1 MGICWSRWSVL
12 NRQINC
18 GQKSCCHWDKKP
30 KKYLHITTLRPGA
43 RYLSIRIALLVVRCP
58 IDPAELGKI
67 LSQLGQMMQGA
78 GNAPV
83 GWAAAVNMAR
93 TNVVQAGDPS
103 VNDSEKKEINTNVQL
118 AQTWLNG
125 VTTVPAAST
134 ASKAWCRSEWIEATV
149 STWQKIVD
157 PVAQRVQNSM
167 SNSLPNIP
175 GMDPSQQE
183 MLKPLLDALKPMSAA
198 MFSMQISNGLAAL
211 SSEVLCLTDIGI
223 PLGDTTTPALI
234 PRNIK
239 EFAKGLQV
247 NESEVIAFIALRES
261 AASRLFSSVSWL
273 APTLL
278 GAIEEF
284 SSQISV
290 DNNKINDV
298 MSQIDPTNPQS
309 IQEALTSG
317 LFEPQLSA
325 SQSAILMRT
334 ERLLALIEG
343 WIYEVVNIAAL
354 GRLPGVAALQE
365 AMTRRRA
372 EGGPAEKTFGAL
384 IGLELRPKLIREAA
398 TFWNKQTLTFG
409 TNVRDSLWIHPDL
422 LPSIEELQDPDFFSK
437 IQAPLDISAL
447 DSAGI
452 APKEPDDQTD
462 DGNSSSASK

>member
-1 MGICWSRWSVL
+1 V
-12 NRQINC
+12 
-18 GQKSCCHWDKKP
+18 
-30 KKYLHITTLRPGA
+30 
-43 RYLSIRIALLVVRCP
+43 RYP
-58 IDPAELGKI
+58 IDPSEIGKL

-83 GWAAAVNMAR
+83 GWSAAVNMAR

-103 VNDSEKKEINTNVQL
+103 VNDSEIKEINTNVQL

-134 ASKAWCRSEWIEATV
+134 TSKAWCRSEWIEATV

-157 PVAQRVQNSM
+157 PVAQRVQNSL

-175 GMDPSQQE
+175 GVDESQQE

-234 PRNIK
+234 PRNMK
-239 EFAKGLQV
+239 EFAKGLNI
-247 NESEVIAFIALRES
+247 NESEIMAFVALRES
-261 AASRLFSSVSWL
+261 AASRLFSSVNWL

-278 GAIEEF
+278 GAIEEY
-284 SSQISV
+284 SSQINV
-290 DNNKINDV
+290 DSNRISEL
-298 MSQIDPTNPQS
+298 MGQIDPTNPLS
-309 IQEALTSG
+309 IQEALSGG
-317 LFEPQLSA
+317 LFEPQLNA
-325 SQSAILMRT
+325 SQNAALMRT

-354 GRLPGVAALQE
+354 GRLPGIAALQE
-365 AMTRRRA
+365 AMIRRRA
-372 EGGPAEKTFGAL
+372 SGGPAEKTFGAL

-398 TFWNKQTLTFG
+398 QFWNKQTLTFG
-409 TNVRDSLWIHPDL
+409 TNVRDSLWSHPDL
-422 LPSIEELQDPDFFSK
+422 LPSIEELQDPQFFNK

>member
-1 MGICWSRWSVL
+1 M
-12 NRQINC
+12 
-18 GQKSCCHWDKKP
+18 
-30 KKYLHITTLRPGA
+30 
-43 RYLSIRIALLVVRCP
+43 RYP
-58 IDPAELGKI
+58 IDPSEIGKL

-83 GWAAAVNMAR
+83 GWSAAVNMAR

-103 VNDSEKKEINTNVQL
+103 VNDSEIKEINTNVQL

-134 ASKAWCRSEWIEATV
+134 TSKAWCRSEWIEATV

-175 GMDPSQQE
+175 GIDESQQE

-239 EFAKGLQV
+239 EFAKGINI
-247 NESEVIAFIALRES
+247 NESEIIAFVALRES
-261 AASRLFSSVSWL
+261 AASRLFSSVNWL

-278 GAIEEF
+278 GAIEEY
-284 SSQISV
+284 SSQINV
-290 DNNKINDV
+290 DSNRISEL
-298 MSQIDPTNPQS
+298 MGQIDPTNPLS
-309 IQEALTSG
+309 IQEALSGG
-317 LFEPQLSA
+317 LFEPQLNA
-325 SQSAILMRT
+325 SQTAALMRT

-343 WIYEVVNIAAL
+343 WVYEVVNIAAL
-354 GRLPGVAALQE
+354 GRLPGIAALQE
-365 AMTRRRA
+365 AMIRRRA
-372 EGGPAEKTFGAL
+372 SGGPAEKTFGAL

-398 TFWNKQTLTFG
+398 QFWNKQTLTFG
-409 TNVRDSLWIHPDL
+409 TNVRDSLWNHPDL
-422 LPSIEELQDPDFFSK
+422 LPSIEELQDPQFFNK
-437 IQAPLDISAL
+437 IQAPLDISSL

>member
-1 MGICWSRWSVL
+1 M
-12 NRQINC
+12 
-18 GQKSCCHWDKKP
+18 
-30 KKYLHITTLRPGA
+30 
-43 RYLSIRIALLVVRCP
+43 RYP
-58 IDPAELGKI
+58 IDPSEIGKL

-83 GWAAAVNMAR
+83 GWSAAVNMAR

-103 VNDSEKKEINTNVQL
+103 VNDSEIKEINTNVQL

-134 ASKAWCRSEWIEATV
+134 TSKAWCRSEWIEATV
-149 STWQKIVD
+149 STWQKIVE

-175 GMDPSQQE
+175 GVDESQQE

-239 EFAKGLQV
+239 EFAKGLTI
-247 NESEVIAFIALRES
+247 NESEIIAFVALRES
-261 AASRLFSSVSWL
+261 AASRLFSSVNWL

-278 GAIEEF
+278 GAIEEY
-284 SSQISV
+284 SSQINV
-290 DNNKINDV
+290 DSNRISEL
-298 MSQIDPTNPQS
+298 MGQIDPTNPLS
-309 IQEALTSG
+309 IQEALSGG
-317 LFEPQLSA
+317 LFEPQLNA
-325 SQSAILMRT
+325 SQTAALMRT

-354 GRLPGVAALQE
+354 GRLPGIAALQE
-365 AMTRRRA
+365 AMIRRRA
-372 EGGPAEKTFGAL
+372 SGGPAEKTFGAL

-398 TFWNKQTLTFG
+398 QFWNKQTLTFG
-409 TNVRDSLWIHPDL
+409 TNVRDSLWNHPDL
-422 LPSIEELQDPDFFSK
+422 LPSIEELQDPQFFNK
-437 IQAPLDISAL
+437 IQAPLDISSL

>member
-1 MGICWSRWSVL
+1 M
-12 NRQINC
+12 
-18 GQKSCCHWDKKP
+18 
-30 KKYLHITTLRPGA
+30 
-43 RYLSIRIALLVVRCP
+43 RYP
-58 IDPAELGKI
+58 IDPSEIGKL

-83 GWAAAVNMAR
+83 GWSAAVNMAR

-103 VNDSEKKEINTNVQL
+103 VNDSEIKEINTNVQL

-134 ASKAWCRSEWIEATV
+134 TSKAWCRSEWIEATV

-175 GMDPSQQE
+175 GVDESQQE

-239 EFAKGLQV
+239 EFAKGL
-247 NESEVIAFIALRES
+247 NISESEIIAFVALRES
-261 AASRLFSSVSWL
+261 AASRLFSSVNWL

-278 GAIEEF
+278 GAIEEY
-284 SSQISV
+284 SSQINV
-290 DNNKINDV
+290 DSNRISEL
-298 MSQIDPTNPQS
+298 MGQIDPTNPLS
-309 IQEALTSG
+309 IQEALSGG
-317 LFEPQLSA
+317 LFEPQLNA
-325 SQSAILMRT
+325 SQTAALMRT

-354 GRLPGVAALQE
+354 GRLPGIAALQE
-365 AMTRRRA
+365 AMIRRRA
-372 EGGPAEKTFGAL
+372 SGGPAEKTFGAL

-398 TFWNKQTLTFG
+398 QFWNKQTLTFG
-409 TNVRDSLWIHPDL
+409 TNVRDSLWNHPDL
-422 LPSIEELQDPDFFSK
+422 LPSIEELQDPQFFNK
-437 IQAPLDISAL
+437 IQAPLDISSL

>member
-1 MGICWSRWSVL
+1 M
-12 NRQINC
+12 
-18 GQKSCCHWDKKP
+18 
-30 KKYLHITTLRPGA
+30 
-43 RYLSIRIALLVVRCP
+43 RYP
-58 IDPAELGKI
+58 IDPSEIGKL

-83 GWAAAVNMAR
+83 GWSAAVNMAR
-93 TNVVQAGDPS
+93 TNVVQTGDPS
-103 VNDSEKKEINTNVQL
+103 VNDSEIKEINTNVQL

-134 ASKAWCRSEWIEATV
+134 TSKAWCRSEWIEATV

-175 GMDPSQQE
+175 GVDESQQE

-239 EFAKGLQV
+239 EFAKGLTI
-247 NESEVIAFIALRES
+247 NESEIIAFVALRES
-261 AASRLFSSVSWL
+261 AASRLFSSVNWL

-278 GAIEEF
+278 GAIEEY
-284 SSQISV
+284 SSQINV
-290 DNNKINDV
+290 DSNRISEL
-298 MSQIDPTNPQS
+298 MGQIDPTNPLS
-309 IQEALTSG
+309 IQEALSGG
-317 LFEPQLSA
+317 LFEPQLNA
-325 SQSAILMRT
+325 SQTAALMRT

-343 WIYEVVNIAAL
+343 WIYDVVNIAAL
-354 GRLPGVAALQE
+354 GRLPGIAALQE
-365 AMTRRRA
+365 AMIRRRA
-372 EGGPAEKTFGAL
+372 SGGPAEKTFGAL

-398 TFWNKQTLTFG
+398 QFWNKQTLTFG
-409 TNVRDSLWIHPDL
+409 TNVRDSLWNHPDL
-422 LPSIEELQDPDFFSK
+422 LPSIEELQDPQFFNK
-437 IQAPLDISAL
+437 IQAPLDISSL

>member
-1 MGICWSRWSVL
+1 M
-12 NRQINC
+12 
-18 GQKSCCHWDKKP
+18 
-30 KKYLHITTLRPGA
+30 
-43 RYLSIRIALLVVRCP
+43 RYP
-58 IDPAELGKI
+58 IDPSEIGKL

-83 GWAAAVNMAR
+83 GWSAAVNMAR

-103 VNDSEKKEINTNVQL
+103 VNDSEIKEINTNVQL

-134 ASKAWCRSEWIEATV
+134 TSKAWCRSEWIEATV

-167 SNSLPNIP
+167 STSLPNIP
-175 GMDPSQQE
+175 GVDESQQE

-223 PLGDTTTPALI
+223 PLGDTTTPVLI

-239 EFAKGLQV
+239 EFAKGLNI
-247 NESEVIAFIALRES
+247 NESEIIAFVALRES
-261 AASRLFSSVSWL
+261 AASRLFSSVNWL

-278 GAIEEF
+278 GAIEEY

-290 DNNKINDV
+290 DSNRISEL
-298 MSQIDPTNPQS
+298 MGQIDPTNPLS
-309 IQEALTSG
+309 IQEALSGG
-317 LFEPQLSA
+317 LFEPQLNA
-325 SQSAILMRT
+325 SQTAALVRT

-354 GRLPGVAALQE
+354 GRLPGIAALQE
-365 AMTRRRA
+365 AMVRRRA
-372 EGGPAEKTFGAL
+372 SGGPAEKTFGAL

-398 TFWNKQTLTFG
+398 QFWNKQTLTFG
-409 TNVRDSLWIHPDL
+409 TNVRDSLWNHPDL
-422 LPSIEELQDPDFFSK
+422 LPSIEELQDPQFFNK
-437 IQAPLDISAL
+437 IQAPLDISSL

>member
-1 MGICWSRWSVL
+1 M
-12 NRQINC
+12 
-18 GQKSCCHWDKKP
+18 
-30 KKYLHITTLRPGA
+30 
-43 RYLSIRIALLVVRCP
+43 RYP
-58 IDPAELGKI
+58 IDPSEIGKL

-83 GWAAAVNMAR
+83 GWSAAVNMAR

-103 VNDSEKKEINTNVQL
+103 VNDSEIKEINTNVQL

-134 ASKAWCRSEWIEATV
+134 TSKAWCRSEWIEATV

-175 GMDPSQQE
+175 GVDESQQE

-239 EFAKGLQV
+239 EFAKGLTI
-247 NESEVIAFIALRES
+247 NESEIIAFVALRES
-261 AASRLFSSVSWL
+261 AASRLFSSVNWL

-278 GAIEEF
+278 GAIEEY
-284 SSQISV
+284 SSQINV
-290 DNNKINDV
+290 DSNRISEL
-298 MSQIDPTNPQS
+298 MGQIDPTNPLS
-309 IQEALTSG
+309 IQEALSGG
-317 LFEPQLSA
+317 LFEPQLNA
-325 SQSAILMRT
+325 SQTAALMRT
-334 ERLLALIEG
+334 ERLLALIEA

-354 GRLPGVAALQE
+354 GRLPGIAALQE
-365 AMTRRRA
+365 AMIRRRA
-372 EGGPAEKTFGAL
+372 SGGPAEKTFGAL

-398 TFWNKQTLTFG
+398 QFWNKQTLTFG
-409 TNVRDSLWIHPDL
+409 TNVRDSLWNHPDL
-422 LPSIEELQDPDFFSK
+422 LPSIEELQDPQFFNK
-437 IQAPLDISAL
+437 IQAPLDISSL

>member
-1 MGICWSRWSVL
+1 M
-12 NRQINC
+12 
-18 GQKSCCHWDKKP
+18 
-30 KKYLHITTLRPGA
+30 
-43 RYLSIRIALLVVRCP
+43 RYP
-58 IDPAELGKI
+58 IDPSEIGKL

-83 GWAAAVNMAR
+83 GWSAAVNMAR

-103 VNDSEKKEINTNVQL
+103 VNDSEIKEINTNVQL

-134 ASKAWCRSEWIEATV
+134 TSKAWCRSEWIEATV

-175 GMDPSQQE
+175 GVDESQQE

-239 EFAKGLQV
+239 EFAKGL
-247 NESEVIAFIALRES
+247 NINGSEIIAFVALRES
-261 AASRLFSSVSWL
+261 AASRLFSSVNWL

-278 GAIEEF
+278 GAIEEY
-284 SSQISV
+284 SSQINV
-290 DNNKINDV
+290 DSNRISEL
-298 MSQIDPTNPQS
+298 MGQIDPTNPLS
-309 IQEALTSG
+309 IQEALSGG
-317 LFEPQLSA
+317 LFEPQLNA
-325 SQSAILMRT
+325 SQNAALMRT

-354 GRLPGVAALQE
+354 GRLPGIAALQE
-365 AMTRRRA
+365 AMIRRRA
-372 EGGPAEKTFGAL
+372 SGGPAEKTFGAL

-398 TFWNKQTLTFG
+398 QFWNKQTLTFG
-409 TNVRDSLWIHPDL
+409 TNVRDSLWNHPDL
-422 LPSIEELQDPDFFSK
+422 LPSIEELQDPQFFNK
-437 IQAPLDISAL
+437 IQAPLDISSL

>member
-1 MGICWSRWSVL
+1 M
-12 NRQINC
+12 
-18 GQKSCCHWDKKP
+18 
-30 KKYLHITTLRPGA
+30 
-43 RYLSIRIALLVVRCP
+43 RCP
-58 IDPAELGKI
+58 IDPSEIGKL

-83 GWAAAVNMAR
+83 GWPAAVNMAR
-93 TNVVQAGDPS
+93 TSVVQAGDPS
-103 VNDSEKKEINTNVQL
+103 VNDSEKKEVIKNIEL

-125 VTTVPAAST
+125 ATTVPAAST
-134 ASKAWCRSEWIEATV
+134 NSKAWCRSELIEATV
-149 STWQKIVD
+149 GTWQKIVD

-175 GMDPSQQE
+175 GIDDSQKE

-239 EFAKGLQV
+239 EFAKDLTI
-247 NESEVIAFIALRES
+247 NESEILAFVALREC

-278 GAIEEF
+278 SAIEEY

-290 DNNKINDV
+290 DNNKISEV
-298 MSQIDPTNPQS
+298 MGQIDPTNPES
-309 IQEALTSG
+309 IQSALSGG
-317 LFEPQLSA
+317 LFEPKLTD
-325 SQSAILMRT
+325 SQSAALVRT
-334 ERLLALIEG
+334 ELLLALVEG
-343 WIYEVVNIAAL
+343 WIYEVVNIAAT
-354 GRLPGVAALQE
+354 GRLPGIASLQE

-372 EGGPAEKTFGAL
+372 VGGPAEKTFGAL
-384 IGLELRPKLIREAA
+384 IGLQLRPKLIREAA
-398 TFWNKQTLTFG
+398 VFWNKQTITFG
-409 TNVRDSLWIHPDL
+409 TNQRDGLWNHPDL
-422 LPSIEELQDPDFFSK
+422 LPSIDELQDPEFFNK

>member
-1 MGICWSRWSVL
+1 M
-12 NRQINC
+12 
-18 GQKSCCHWDKKP
+18 
-30 KKYLHITTLRPGA
+30 
-43 RYLSIRIALLVVRCP
+43 RYP
-58 IDPAELGKI
+58 IDPSEIGKL

-83 GWAAAVNMAR
+83 GWSAAVNMAR

-103 VNDSEKKEINTNVQL
+103 VNDSEIKEINTNVQL

-134 ASKAWCRSEWIEATV
+134 TSKAWCRSEWIEATV

-175 GMDPSQQE
+175 GVDESQQE

-234 PRNIK
+234 PRNIR
-239 EFAKGLQV
+239 EFAKGLNI
-247 NESEVIAFIALRES
+247 NESEIIAFVALRES
-261 AASRLFSSVSWL
+261 AASRLFSSVNWL

-278 GAIEEF
+278 GAIEEY
-284 SSQISV
+284 SSQINV
-290 DNNKINDV
+290 DSNRISEL
-298 MSQIDPTNPQS
+298 MGQIDPTNPLS
-309 IQEALTSG
+309 IQEALSGG
-317 LFEPQLSA
+317 LFEPQLNA
-325 SQSAILMRT
+325 SQTAALMRT

-354 GRLPGVAALQE
+354 GRLPGIAALQE
-365 AMTRRRA
+365 AMIRRRA
-372 EGGPAEKTFGAL
+372 SGGPAEKTFGAL

-398 TFWNKQTLTFG
+398 QFWNKQTLTFG
-409 TNVRDSLWIHPDL
+409 TNVRDSLWNHPDL
-422 LPSIEELQDPDFFSK
+422 LPSIEELQDPQFFNK
-437 IQAPLDISAL
+437 IQAPLDISSL

>member
-1 MGICWSRWSVL
+1 M
-12 NRQINC
+12 
-18 GQKSCCHWDKKP
+18 
-30 KKYLHITTLRPGA
+30 
-43 RYLSIRIALLVVRCP
+43 RYP
-58 IDPAELGKI
+58 IDPSEIGKL

-83 GWAAAVNMAR
+83 GWSAAVNMAR
-93 TNVVQAGDPS
+93 TNVVQTGDPS
-103 VNDSEKKEINTNVQL
+103 VNDSEIKEINTNVQL

-134 ASKAWCRSEWIEATV
+134 TSKAWCRSEWIEATV

-175 GMDPSQQE
+175 GVDESQQE

-239 EFAKGLQV
+239 EFAKGLTI
-247 NESEVIAFIALRES
+247 NESEIIAFVALRES
-261 AASRLFSSVSWL
+261 AASRLFSSVNWL

-278 GAIEEF
+278 GAIEEY
-284 SSQISV
+284 SSQINV
-290 DNNKINDV
+290 DSNRISEL
-298 MSQIDPTNPQS
+298 MGQIDPTNPLS
-309 IQEALTSG
+309 IQEALSGG
-317 LFEPQLSA
+317 LFEPQLNA
-325 SQSAILMRT
+325 SQTAALMRT

-354 GRLPGVAALQE
+354 GRLPGIAALQE
-365 AMTRRRA
+365 AMIRRRA
-372 EGGPAEKTFGAL
+372 SGGPAEKTFGAL

-398 TFWNKQTLTFG
+398 QFWNKQTLTFG
-409 TNVRDSLWIHPDL
+409 TNVRDSLWNHPDL
-422 LPSIEELQDPDFFSK
+422 LPSIEELQDPQFFNK
-437 IQAPLDISAL
+437 IQAPLDISSL

-452 APKEPDDQTD
+452 APKEPDYQTD

>member
-1 MGICWSRWSVL
+1 M
-12 NRQINC
+12 
-18 GQKSCCHWDKKP
+18 
-30 KKYLHITTLRPGA
+30 
-43 RYLSIRIALLVVRCP
+43 RYP
-58 IDPAELGKI
+58 IDPSEIGKL

-83 GWAAAVNMAR
+83 GWSAAVNMAR
-93 TNVVQAGDPS
+93 TNVVQTGDPS
-103 VNDSEKKEINTNVQL
+103 VNDSEIKEINTNVQL

-134 ASKAWCRSEWIEATV
+134 TSKAWCRSEWIEATV

-175 GMDPSQQE
+175 GVDESQQE

-239 EFAKGLQV
+239 EFAKGLTI
-247 NESEVIAFIALRES
+247 NESEIIAFVALRES
-261 AASRLFSSVSWL
+261 AASRLFSSVNWL

-278 GAIEEF
+278 GAIEEY
-284 SSQISV
+284 SSQINV
-290 DNNKINDV
+290 DSNRISEL
-298 MSQIDPTNPQS
+298 MGQIDPTNPLS
-309 IQEALTSG
+309 IQEALSGG
-317 LFEPQLSA
+317 LFESQLNA
-325 SQSAILMRT
+325 SQTAALMRT

-354 GRLPGVAALQE
+354 GRLPGIAALQE
-365 AMTRRRA
+365 AMIRRRA
-372 EGGPAEKTFGAL
+372 SGGPAEKTFGAL

-398 TFWNKQTLTFG
+398 QFWNKQTLTFG
-409 TNVRDSLWIHPDL
+409 TNVRDSLWNHPDL
-422 LPSIEELQDPDFFSK
+422 LPSIEELQDPQFFNK
-437 IQAPLDISAL
+437 IQAPLDISSL